1 MNEEPSPPE
10 PVARFRD
17 LVVDQLRIE
26 DFRLYGGD
34 SDDYFLSLIAC
45 GSDCRVESVS
55 RAEIEPY
62 ILQNESWWG
71 TWAREGFDPCCC
83 ITLPCHPDA
92 IAYLL
97 LSRRPQD
104 DEKRRCLLQ
113 AARQF
118 AFHAYSEQVLLNQRE
133 RKVLE
138 LLGGL
143 NSGLAHDILSGL
155 TSVETY
161 FQLLDNGG
169 EKARKL
175 APIARGNLETTLER
189 VRHARLYDP
198 RGVLV
203 TSGCDFLSMCRESV
217 RRCLDSTHA
226 KAMTLHFQPDP
237 FPDVRGNSFLL
248 QRLLDNLFKN
258 SQQSGSRNLKV
269 SANSTN
275 DQLIII
281 IDDDGKG
288 IQAQQLPY
296 LFLKGFST
304 RKGSGLG
311 LSIVKLIVHLHG
323 GRIHVLPANGDGAR
337 FELQFSQQD

>member
-1 MNEEPSPPE
+1 MAVLE
-10 PVARFRD
+10 
-17 LVVDQLRIE
+17 
-26 DFRLYGGD
+26 
-34 SDDYFLSLIAC
+34 
-45 GSDCRVESVS
+45 
-55 RAEIEPY
+55 
-62 ILQNESWWG
+62 NESWSGIWH
-71 TWAREGFDPCCC
+71 REEFQPTCC

-104 DEKRRCLLQ
+104 DEKRRRLLQ

-189 VRHARLYDP
+189 VRHARLYNP

-217 RRCLDSTHA
+217 LRCLDSTHS

-237 FPDVRGNSFLL
+237 FPVVRGNSFLL

-258 SQQSGSRNLKV
+258 SQQSGSRNLQV
-269 SANSTN
+269 SANNTN

-323 GRIHVLPANGDGAR
+323 GRIHVLPAPGGGAR
-337 FELQFSQQD
+337 FVLQFSEQD